1 MKRLLIFVF
10 SVLLGAAPEVF
21 AFDNTMQLW
30 YEQPSF
36 CWEEYLAVGN
46 GRLGAMV
53 AGTVRQDTIQINEDT
68 FWNCSPYNNT
78 NPQAREHLQEMRDD
92 LCNERWEDAQRK
104 AFRYVIADKNGGKTS
119 HGAQYQS
126 AGDVILSFHH
136 KGEAANYR
144 RWLDISEA
152 VTGTSYTV
160 DGVTYTRQVFSSFA
174 DDVTVIRLTA
184 SKKGKLNVDVAFA
197 GPLKDDLTKVTG
209 YSYSD
214 NNTLEVMLEPT
225 GETFENVKNGLHLV
239 NFIRVVTDDGKVTHG
254 STSIQRTKLV
264 AAAENVPT
272 INVAK
277 ATAITIV
284 ISSATNF
291 VNYRDIS
298 GDARAKALGKLEKW
312 SVQDRAKGL
321 AAHYEDAKREHTDR
335 YRALFGRVAID
346 LGNNKVQEAKDTKT
360 RIREFGQTKDPSLA
374 ALYFQFGRYLLISSS
389 WPGTQPAN
397 LQGIWNP
404 NARAYPA
411 WDSKYT
417 ANINVE
423 MNYWPAEVCNLSE
436 CHEPFLK
443 LIKEVSETG
452 RQSAQEMYGARGWTL
467 HHNTDI
473 WRATGAV
480 DYASCAVWPTCNAW
494 FCSHLWEHYLY
505 TGDRDFLR
513 QAYPV
518 MKSAAEFYQDFLYKE
533 PKYGYMVA
541 GPSVSPENNPGK
553 GKYHDEWLNK
563 DQSVGIFHGLT
574 MDNQMIYDLLKNTSE
589 AAGILGVDA
598 DFARD
603 IDTLR
608 SQLPPMS
615 IGKYGQLQE
624 WLEDWDRETSSHR
637 HVSHLWGMFPGN
649 MISPWT
655 QPQLFQ
661 AVKKSL
667 IGRGDGARGWSM
679 GWKVCLWARLLDA
692 EHALRLMKNQ
702 LRLMDPDVDMHDDPN
717 GGTYANM
724 FDAHPPFQIDGNFG
738 CCAGIAEMMVQS
750 YTDAIH
756 LLPAVPKEWGTG
768 EVSGLV
774 TRGGFEIEKMTW
786 KDGRLQSVT
795 IKSRLG
801 GNLRLRSAEA
811 LVCQSGHNMV
821 VAEGENT
828 NALTQNYPISS
839 VKIVDETKIP
849 ALELPQTQ
857 VYDIATKAGDV
868 IVLKGDGEQK

>member
-1 MKRLLIFVF
+1 MKRLFILIICF
-10 SVLLGAAPEVF
+10 LGAYISEAI
-21 AFDNTMQLW
+21 ASGKGLQLW
-30 YEQPSF
+30 YQQPAF

-53 AGTVRQDTIQINEDT
+53 SGCVNQDTIQINEDT
-68 FWNCSPYNNT
+68 FWNSSPYNNT

-92 LCNERWEDAQRK
+92 LNNERWEDAQRK
-104 AFRYVIADKNGGKTS
+104 AFRYVIADLKGGKTG

-126 AGDVILSFHH
+126 AGDVLLSFLH
-136 KGEAANYR
+136 KGKATDYR

-152 VTGTSYTV
+152 VAGTSYTV

-184 SKKGKLNVDVAFA
+184 SKKGKLNVGVAFA
-197 GPLKDDLTKVTG
+197 GPVKDDLVKVTG
-209 YSYSD
+209 YSYYD
-214 NNTLEVMLEPT
+214 DNTLQIAMAPSDD
-225 GETFENVKNGLHLV
+225 TFENVKNGLHLV
-239 NFIRVVTDDGKVTHG
+239 NFIRVVTDDGKITHG
-254 STSIQRTKLV
+254 TTSVKRTKLV

-272 INVAK
+272 VNVAK
-277 ATAITIV
+277 ATAVTIV

-291 VNYRDIS
+291 INYKDIS
-298 GDARAKALGKLEKW
+298 GDAQAKAMSKLAKW
-312 SVQDRAKGL
+312 SEGDRKMGI
-321 AAHYEDAKREHTDR
+321 AAHFDDAKKRHTET
-335 YRALFGRVAID
+335 YQALFGRVSID
-346 LGNNKVQEAKDTKT
+346 LGHNKAQEAKDTKT
-360 RIREFGQTKDPSLA
+360 RIREYGQSEDPSLA

-404 NARAYPA
+404 DARFYPA

-417 ANINVE
+417 SNINVE

-443 LIKEVSETG
+443 MIKEVSETG

-494 FCSHLWEHYLY
+494 YCSHLWEHYLY
-505 TGDRDFLR
+505 TGDKDFLS

-518 MKSAAEFYQDFLYKE
+518 MKGAAEFYQDFLYKE

-553 GKYHDEWLNK
+553 GKYPDEWLNK
-563 DQSVGIFHGLT
+563 DQSVGIFHGVT

-702 LRLMDPDVDMHDDPN
+702 LRLMDPDVSMHDDPN

-768 EVSGLV
+768 EVRGLV

-786 KDGRLQSVT
+786 KDGKLVSVS

-801 GNLRLRSAEA
+801 GNLRLRSADE
-811 LVCQSGHNMV
+811 LVCVSGHDM
-821 VAEGENT
+821 AAATGRNT
-828 NALTQNYPISS
+828 NPLTQNYPISS

-849 ALELPQTQ
+849 TLELPQTQ
-857 VYDIATKAGDV
+857 VYDIPTKKGDV
-868 IVLKGDGEQK
+868 IILKGKGE

>member
-1 MKRLLIFVF
+1 M
-10 SVLLGAAPEVF
+10 S
-21 AFDNTMQLW
+21 
-30 YEQPSF
+30 
-36 CWEEYLAVGN
+36 
-46 GRLGAMV
+46 
-53 AGTVRQDTIQINEDT
+53 
-68 FWNCSPYNNT
+68 
-78 NPQAREHLQEMRDD
+78 
-92 LCNERWEDAQRK
+92 
-104 AFRYVIADKNGGKTS
+104 
-119 HGAQYQS
+119 
-126 AGDVILSFHH
+126 
-136 KGEAANYR
+136 
-144 RWLDISEA
+144 
-152 VTGTSYTV
+152 
-160 DGVTYTRQVFSSFA
+160 
-174 DDVTVIRLTA
+174 
-184 SKKGKLNVDVAFA
+184 
-197 GPLKDDLTKVTG
+197 
-209 YSYSD
+209 
-214 NNTLEVMLEPT
+214 
-225 GETFENVKNGLHLV
+225 
-239 NFIRVVTDDGKVTHG
+239 
-254 STSIQRTKLV
+254 
-264 AAAENVPT
+264 
-272 INVAK
+272 
-277 ATAITIV
+277 
-284 ISSATNF
+284 
-291 VNYRDIS
+291 
-298 GDARAKALGKLEKW
+298 
-312 SVQDRAKGL
+312 
-321 AAHYEDAKREHTDR
+321 
-335 YRALFGRVAID
+335 ID
-346 LGNNKVQEAKDTKT
+346 LGHNKAQEAKDTKT
-360 RIREFGQTKDPSLA
+360 RIREYGQSEDPSLA

-404 NARAYPA
+404 DARFYPA

-417 ANINVE
+417 SNINVE

-443 LIKEVSETG
+443 MIKEVSETG

-494 FCSHLWEHYLY
+494 YCSHLWEHYLY
-505 TGDRDFLR
+505 TGDKDFLS

-563 DQSVGIFHGLT
+563 DLSVGIFHGVT

-702 LRLMDPDVDMHDDPN
+702 LRLMDPDVSMHDDPN

-750 YTDAIH
+750 YTDAIY

-768 EVSGLV
+768 EVRGLV

-786 KDGRLQSVT
+786 KDGKLVSVS

-801 GNLRLRSAEA
+801 GNLRLRSADE
-811 LVCQSGHNMV
+811 LVCVSGQNMV
-821 VAEGENT
+821 AATGQNT
-828 NALTQNYPISS
+828 NPLNQNYPISS

-849 ALELPQTQ
+849 TLELPQTQ
-857 VYDIATKAGDV
+857 VYDIPTNAGDV
-868 IVLKGDGEQK
+868 IILKGKGE

>member
-1 MKRLLIFVF
+1 MKRLPILIFCIF
-10 SVLLGAAPEVF
+10 SAF
-21 AFDNTMQLW
+21 ASEASASDNALQLW
-30 YEQPSF
+30 YEKPAS

-53 AGTVRQDTIQINEDT
+53 AGSVRQDTIQINEDT
-68 FWNCSPYNNT
+68 FWNSSPYNNI

-92 LCNERWEDAQRK
+92 LNNERWEDVQRK
-104 AFRYVIADKNGGKTS
+104 AFRYIIADKTGGKTG

-126 AGDVILSFHH
+126 AGDVLLSFQH
-136 KGEAANYR
+136 KGEATNYR

-152 VTGTSYTV
+152 VAGTSYTA

-184 SKKGKLNVDVAFA
+184 SKKGKLNVGVAFA
-197 GPLKDDLTKVTG
+197 GPQKDDLTKVTG
-209 YSYSD
+209 YSYCDD
-214 NNTLEVMLEPT
+214 NTIEVTMAPS
-225 GETFENVKNGLHLV
+225 GEAFENVKNGLYLV
-239 NFIRVVTDDGKVTHG
+239 NFIRVVTDDGKITRG
-254 STSIQRTKLV
+254 STSIERSKLV

-272 INVAK
+272 IDVSK
-277 ATAITIV
+277 ATAVTIV

-291 VNYRDIS
+291 INYKDIS
-298 GDARAKALGKLEKW
+298 GDARSKAMSKLTKW
-312 SVQDRAKGL
+312 SEGDRAKG
-321 AAHYEDAKREHTDR
+321 ARAHFDEARQRHTEAYQR
-335 YRALFGRVAID
+335 LFGRVAID
-346 LGNNKVQEAKDTKT
+346 FGHNKTQEAKDTET
-360 RIREFGQTKDPSLA
+360 RIREYGQSNDPSLA

-417 ANINVE
+417 SNINVE

-443 LIKEVSETG
+443 LVKEVSETG
-452 RQSAQEMYGARGWTL
+452 QQSAQEMYGARGWTL
-467 HHNTDI
+467 HHNTDL

-480 DYASCAVWPTCNAW
+480 DYNACAVWPTSNAW
-494 FCSHLWEHYLY
+494 YCSHLWEHYLY
-505 TGDRDFLR
+505 TGDKEYLR
-513 QAYPV
+513 QVYPI
-518 MKSAAEFYQDFLYKE
+518 MKGAAEFYQDFLYKE

-541 GPSVSPENNPGK
+541 GPSMSPENTPGK
-553 GKYHDEWLNK
+553 GKYHDEWIGK
-563 DQSVGIFHGLT
+563 DQSVGIFHGVT

-589 AAGILGVDA
+589 AAGILGVDT
-598 DFARD
+598 DFAHD

-637 HVSHLWGMFPGN
+637 HVSHLWGMYPGN

-702 LRLMDPDVDMHDDPN
+702 LRLMGPDVDMHDDPN

-738 CCAGIAEMMVQS
+738 CCAGIAEMLMQS
-750 YTDAIH
+750 YTDAVY
-756 LLPAVPKEWGTG
+756 LLPAVPKEWSTG

-774 TRGGFEIEKMTW
+774 TRGGFEIEKMKW
-786 KDGRLQSVT
+786 KNGRLVSVR

-801 GNLRLRSAEA
+801 GNLRLRSADA
-811 LVCQSGHNMV
+811 LMCLSGHNMTAAV
-821 VAEGENT
+821 GQNT
-828 NALTQNYPISS
+828 NPLTQNYPISS
-839 VKIVDETKIP
+839 VKIVDETRVP
-849 ALELPQTQ
+849 ALDLPHTH
-857 VYDIATKAGDV
+857 VYDIQTQAGDV
-868 IVLKGDGEQK
+868 IILKGNAE